1 MNARDVILDILR
13 KAYQIEVD
21 GYTFYSMTA
30 DRAEKP
36 AVRELFEKLAHDETE
51 HQAFLREVLRRYDEK
66 GSEAFKLNLRTPDL
80 TAFTAKIFTDQ
91 FRQQAGGAEFEVAA
105 LSIGMTLE
113 TRAIQ
118 HFAGAAAQATEAR
131 GEEVLRVPRRLGTQ
145 APRRP
150 AEPAQRCPRRLLG
163 VLGVRPVL
171 VCASRGA
178 GRAVVLARPHI
189 VLSRLVSESARLD
202 IPCDGT

>member
-1 MNARDVILDILR
+1 MSAKDVILDILR

-66 GSEAFKLNLRTPDL
+66 GNEAFKLNLRTPDL

-118 HFAGAAAQATEAR
+118 HFTGAAAQASEA
-131 GEEVLRVPRRLGTQ
+131 EVKKFYEFLADWERKHLDALQSLHNAVRADFWESSGF
-145 APRRP
+145 APF
-150 AEPAQRCPRRLLG
+150 
-163 VLGVRPVL
+163 
-171 VCASRGA
+171 
-178 GRAVVLARPHI
+178 
-189 VLSRLVSESARLD
+189 
-202 IPCDGT
+202 